1 MNLFETVNPPAL
13 GLPRGYANGLL
24 APPGS
29 RVLFIAGQTAADGN
43 GDELHA
49 PFVAQFESA
58 LDKTL
63 LVLQTAGGRPEH
75 IARMTVYVT
84 DMAAYR
90 RSREEL
96 GQIWRRRMGTHYPAM
111 ALVGVTELVDLGAI
125 VEIETTAVI
134 PAS

>member
-1 MNLFETVNPPAL
+1 MNVFETVNPPAL
-13 GLPRGYANGLL
+13 GLPRGYTNGLL

-43 GDELHA
+43 GHVLHA
-49 PFVAQFESA
+49 SFEEQFESA

-63 LVLQTAGGRPEH
+63 LVLKTAGGRPEH

-84 DMAAYR
+84 DMEAYR
-90 RSREEL
+90 RSREDL
-96 GQIWRRRMGTHYPAM
+96 GQIWRTRMGTHYPAM
-111 ALVGVTELVDLGAI
+111 ALLGVTELVDRGAT
-125 VEIETTAVI
+125 VEIEATAVI